1 MAETTIREVVL
12 KGVNASSKI
21 ASTFFLDKELLSVY
35 YLHWKSV
42 RPCIPARQHPCWR
55 FFFSYC
61 AGDYQPVLRSV
72 PYQPLWNQHLQKCV
86 KTNDFNFL

>member
-35 YLHWKSV
+35 YLHWNHRVHAFRHAS
-42 RPCIPARQHPCWR
+42 IL
-55 FFFSYC
+55 
-61 AGDYQPVLRSV
+61 AGVFAFLMPRRSS
-72 PYQPLWNQHLQKCV
+72 
-86 KTNDFNFL
+86 

>member
-1 MAETTIREVVL
+1 VPYVAAIFRRARPGRAMAETTIREVVL

-55 FFFSYC
+55 FCFSD
-61 AGDYQPVLRSV
+61 AKKKLLIGETAILA
-72 PYQPLWNQHLQKCV
+72 
-86 KTNDFNFL
+86 